1 MLGRPTRFFWNT
13 LRMTV
18 FRAQF
23 DGQVLIPDG
32 PVNLPTGCPLEVRVI
47 PIESKQDEEL
57 PLQRLANLLAQF
69 PANPEGRADG
79 AAQHDHYLYGTPKR
93 S

>member
-1 MLGRPTRFFWNT
+1 
-13 LRMTV
+13 MTV

-32 PVNLPTGCPLEVRVI
+32 PVNLPTGCSLEVRVT
-47 PIESKQDEEL
+47 PIESNQGEDL
-57 PLQRLANLLAQF
+57 PLQRLAVLLAQF
-69 PANPEGRADG
+69 PTNPEAPSDG
-79 AAQHDHYLYGTPKR
+79 SAQHDHYLYGTPKR

>member
-1 MLGRPTRFFWNT
+1 MGRPILY
-13 LRMTV
+13 LRRIHMTV

-32 PVNLPTGCPLEVRVI
+32 PVSLPTGCPLDVHVI
-47 PIESKQDEEL
+47 PIESNQGEDL
-57 PLQRLANLLAQF
+57 PLQRLADLLTRF
-69 PANPEGRADG
+69 PANPGSPTDG
-79 AAQHDHYLYGTPKR
+79 AAEHDHYLYGTPKR